1 MPDDDDRTRRL
12 AAHWLQPRS
21 EPAPRQRQ
29 RAPYWLTAVDMRQL
43 LALADEHRFTF
54 DERTRRYTCTIKLDP
69 WMPPITGEGRDRL
82 DAFWDAFCQVWEY
95 E

>member
-1 MPDDDDRTRRL
+1 MPDD
-12 AAHWLQPRS
+12 
-21 EPAPRQRQ
+21 
-29 RAPYWLTAVDMRQL
+29 
-43 LALADEHRFTF
+43 